1 MVESIDDRLNLARE
15 LLQVAR
21 DEFAKAEEAK
31 GRAAVIGLRNACG
44 KGWLAALEATNWYF
58 LMQGVSESQL
68 PENDRGRKYF
78 AAQYMDRSMRRAYL
92 EMRETFHIDGYYD
105 ASWIS
110 MICPVIS
117 ANWKSTSDAIEEST
131 QRIGLITLSESSS
144 GYPRRNVSTCDVY
157 SSGFSK
163 GTQWPQLFSSTSRES
178 SRLFRAAI
186 PISNTHIR
194 S

>member
-1 MVESIDDRLNLARE
+1 MIESIDNRLNLARE
-15 LLQVAR
+15 LLQTAR
-21 DEFAKAEEAK
+21 DEFARAEEAK

-105 ASWIS
+105 ASVDFDEMPRHFSELEEYINA
-110 MICPVIS
+110 V
-117 ANWKSTSDAIEEST
+117 EESG
-131 QRIGLITLSESSS
+131 RNGS
-144 GYPRRNVSTCDVY
+144 G
-157 SSGFSK
+157 
-163 GTQWPQLFSSTSRES
+163 
-178 SRLFRAAI
+178 
-186 PISNTHIR
+186 
-194 S
+194 